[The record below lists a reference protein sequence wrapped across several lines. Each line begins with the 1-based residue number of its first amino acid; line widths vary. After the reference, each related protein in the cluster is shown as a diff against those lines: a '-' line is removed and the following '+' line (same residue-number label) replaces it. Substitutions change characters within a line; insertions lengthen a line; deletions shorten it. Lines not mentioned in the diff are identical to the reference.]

1 MDHLVQILVPVE
13 KLLPRFNTYMRD
25 KNIHIA
31 VDFDKTL
38 AFYESSWKARKVG
51 SPILPMV
58 ENVKRW
64 LSRGYK
70 VSIFTARVATMDSI
84 ELYSQRE
91 MIGNFLRDAE
101 LPELPITC
109 QKLKSFTH
117 FIDDKAFHVEANTG
131 SILNCPD
138 ELL

>member
-1 MDHLVQILVPVE
+1 MN
-13 KLLPRFNTYMRD
+13 KT
-25 KNIHIA
+25 IHIA
-31 VDFDKTL
+31 LDFDKTL
-38 AFYESSWKARKVG
+38 SQYESSWKARKVG
-51 SPILPMV
+51 TPIQPMV

-64 LSRGYK
+64 LSKGYK

-91 MIGNFLRDAE
+91 MITNFLKDAG
-101 LPELPITC
+101 LPELPITA

-117 FIDDKAFHVEANTG
+117 FIDDKAFHVVPNTG
-131 SILNCPD
+131 EILNCPE